1 MLDWITGSFVAASRD
16 TQILLAIGLT
26 LVVGALAGRLAK
38 TIKLPTVTGYIAVG
52 ILIGP
57 YGLGVLSHEMLTQH
71 LRVFAD
77 IALMIIAFSIGKLL
91 DFRFTK
97 IDYKR
102 PIIIPS
108 SEAFGAFLFVT
119 AGILIVAQLP
129 IAGLVP
135 EGEGFLSF
143 ILPLALLLGAIAMA
157 TAPASTLAV
166 VKEYGGET
174 LLTRCLMMSVAVDNA
189 LAIGVFGII
198 AVLVQD
204 VLLAGTSVAVLP
216 GVFIATGR
224 ILGALLWGALVAVLL
239 HPFIERQTEHGPV
252 LMLTL
257 GMILFCAGVAEVLHF
272 PSMLAGIAL
281 GVIMTNS
288 FRSERGAF
296 EAIEK
301 FEPPLFAIFFVIA
314 GAHFDFAALA
324 HSGAALGVY
333 LVARTAGKYVGAR
346 IATKALRVEDCLH
359 EFLGLSLVPQA
370 GIAIGLVFLVQSI
383 PELKVFATPVTT
395 VVLTAVALSE
405 VIGPPLTAWSLR
417 RSGEHETAEAHGH
430 ALREHSD
437 RTDTAPDEPAQPPAG
452 GC

>member
-1 MLDWITGSFVAASRD
+1 MLDWFTETFSAASRD

-26 LVVGALAGRLAK
+26 LVVGGLAGRLAK
-38 TIKLPTVTGYIAVG
+38 ALKLPSVTGYIGVG

-57 YGLGVLSHEMLTQH
+57 YGLGVLSDEMLTQH

-108 SEAFGAFLFVT
+108 AEAFGAFLFVT
-119 AGILIVAQLP
+119 AGILVVAQLP
-129 IAGLVP
+129 IGGLVP
-135 EGEGFLSF
+135 EGAGFFDF
-143 ILPLALLLGAIAMA
+143 ILPLALLLGAIAIA

-189 LAIGVFGII
+189 LAIGIFGIV

-204 VLLAGTSVAVLP
+204 VFLAGTAVSVLP
-216 GVFIATGR
+216 GILVATGR
-224 ILGALLWGALVAVLL
+224 ILGALLWGALVAVLF
-239 HPFIERQTEHGPV
+239 HPCIERQTEHGPA
-252 LMLTL
+252 LLLTL
-257 GMILFCAGVAEVLHF
+257 GTILFCAGVAEMLHL

-281 GVIMTNS
+281 GVVITNS

-314 GAHFDFAALA
+314 GAHLDFAAFGHSAAVLA
-324 HSGAALGVY
+324 VY
-333 LVARTAGKYVGAR
+333 IIARIAGKYVGVR

-359 EFLGLSLVPQA
+359 HFLGLSLVPQA

-383 PELKVFATPVTT
+383 PELEAFATPITT

-405 VIGPPLTAWSLR
+405 IVGPPLTHWSLQ
-417 RSGEHETAEAHGH
+417 RSGEHEVAEAHER
-430 ALREHSD
+430 ALREDDPRRAVGTKDNELSD
-437 RTDTAPDEPAQPPAG
+437 
-452 GC
+452 